1 MTWTILGKV
10 PHEGDFVRLG
20 ARTPL
25 DVECFEWI
33 AGAVAPRP
41 AWVRAMH
48 AGGTRFV
55 FPGAHG
61 DRALIGVMI
70 RSCDRV
76 GRDFPL
82 AAVHPIARPTDR
94 SSVALPVAWTGPL
107 LSARR
112 ALDQAASRTLDEL
125 VSLMRGAPVPT
136 DSEVQAALV
145 RCTHALQ
152 CTSIGE
158 LHERLFDD
166 ADGAHYAYHAMRAAA
181 RAEGP
186 HAPAVLA
193 PLGVAG
199 DLVAWLE
206 LARRLAPGLGR
217 PTACVWNVD
226 RAAIAHGELPPA
238 VLPTMHGHDLGSASV
253 WPLSTASAT
262 ARERARA
269 EIAPLM
275 PPPGAPVLAL
285 IDALARR
292 TA

>member
-20 ARTPL
+20 GRTPL

-33 AGAVAPRP
+33 AAAVASHP
-41 AWVRAMH
+41 AWVRAIH

-55 FPGAHG
+55 FAGARG

-76 GRDFPL
+76 GREFPL
-82 AAVHPIARPTDR
+82 AAVHPIARPAER

-112 ALDQAASRTLDEL
+112 ALDQAASRTLEEI
-125 VSLMRGAPVPT
+125 VSLVDAVPVPT
-136 DSEVQAALV
+136 ESEVQAALV
-145 RCTHALQ
+145 RCTHALEH
-152 CTSIGE
+152 TAIHE
-158 LHERLFDD
+158 LHERLFED
-166 ADGAHYAYHAMRAAA
+166 ADAAHYAYHAMRAAA

-186 HAPAVLA
+186 RAPAVLA

-206 LARRLAPGLGR
+206 LARRLAPAHGR
-217 PTACVWNVD
+217 PTACVWNLG

-238 VLPTMHGHDLGSASV
+238 VLPAMHGHDLGSSSV
-253 WPLSTASAT
+253 WPLSTDSPT

-275 PPPGAPVLAL
+275 PPSGASVLTM
-285 IDALARR
+285 IDALGRR